1 MLSFELDFPVR
12 MKSCWNGID
21 IAHVIPS
28 QEEGGY
34 KNTCTSVQS
43 TNVWQF
49 YSITTYFCIIGQ
61 KKKEKNILFS
71 ERNSLLLIRLQLQ
84 YSVWSC
90 GVWERILHNLIG
102 LGLKKKILASWRFFA
117 CLKIEVFKTLWL
129 PIFILLTWAAK
140 VYRDVAIL
148 KSLNLQ

>member
-1 MLSFELDFPVR
+1 MLSFELDFPAR

-21 IAHVIPS
+21 IAHAIPS

-34 KNTCTSVQS
+34 KDTCMSVQS

-61 KKKEKNILFS
+61 KKKKILFS
-71 ERNSLLLIRLQLQ
+71 ERNSLLLTQLQLQ
-84 YSVWSC
+84 HSVWSC

-102 LGLKKKILASWRFFA
+102 LCLKKKNKTLASWRFFA
-117 CLKIEVFKTLWL
+117 CLKIEVFKTPWL